1 MDHKQ
6 QETGDGQQAT
16 GDGQCKLRWG
26 DDIAERLLDIGA
38 EMVRLLRAIPRDP
51 AGKHLAIQLF
61 RCATSP
67 GANYEEARAAESRA
81 DFIHKISIA
90 AKEMRE
96 TRFWLAL
103 LHRSGWVKHDLS
115 PLVREAEELAAILS
129 ASARTARLRAAR
141 ERR

>member
-1 MDHKQ
+1 M
-6 QETGDGQQAT
+6 
-16 GDGQCKLRWG
+16 
-26 DDIAERLLDIGA
+26 GA
-38 EMVRLLRAIPRDP
+38 EMIRLLRLIPKD
-51 AGKHLAIQLF
+51 ATGKHLAIQLF

-81 DFIHKISIA
+81 DFIHKVSIS

-103 LHRSGWVKHDLS
+103 LHRSGWVKHDLA

-129 ASARTARLRAAR
+129 ASARTARVRAAR
-141 ERR
+141 ARR